1 MRPRPGPILAALL
14 AASLFGAATPA
25 SKLLLESLPP
35 FQLAGLLYLGA
46 ALAVAPAA
54 LRARVSLP
62 REAPSRTS
70 RRRLAG
76 AVLAGGV
83 LAPVLLLQALRL
95 ASASS
100 VSLLLNLELVATSLF
115 GVALFGEHLG
125 RRGGLGVILALVGG
139 ALLAGQGG
147 WPGLAAAGLAAL
159 ACLGWGLDNQWTS
172 LIDAYTPA
180 QTTLWKGAV
189 AGATNLALGIA
200 LAPLRARPGSL
211 AAALAVGA
219 AGYGASIAL
228 LVGASQRLG
237 ATRAQ
242 GIFAGAPFVGA
253 ALAVAILGERLGP
266 VQLVAGGCLAAGA
279 ALLLA
284 DRHAHGHRHEAVAH
298 VHAHRHDDGHHLH
311 AHPGLSPKTEHVHW
325 HRHEALEHAHPHQP
339 DLHHRHGH

>member
-1 MRPRPGPILAALL
+1 MAPSPVLAAVL
-14 AASLFGAATPA
+14 AAVLFGAATPA
-25 SKLLLESLPP
+25 SKLLLRALPP

-46 ALAVAPAA
+46 ALAVAPVA
-54 LRARVSLP
+54 LRARAAAP
-62 REAPSRTS
+62 RAAPSRSS
-70 RRRLAG
+70 RRRLAL

-95 ASASS
+95 ASAGS
-100 VSLLLNLELVATSLF
+100 VSLLLNLELVATSLL
-115 GVALFGEHLG
+115 GVAWFGEHLG
-125 RRGGLGVILALVGG
+125 RRGALGVAIALAGG
-139 ALLAGQGG
+139 ALLAGHGG

-159 ACLGWGLDNQWTS
+159 ACLAWGLDNQWTS
-172 LIDAYTPA
+172 LVDSYVPA
-180 QTTLWKGAV
+180 ETALWKGAV
-189 AGATNLALGIA
+189 AGATNLTLGLG
-200 LAPLRARPGSL
+200 LAPLRAGPL
-211 AAALAVGA
+211 EVAAALAVGA

-253 ALAVAILGERLGP
+253 ALAVAILGEPLAP
-266 VQLVAGGCLAAGA
+266 AQLLAAGLLASGA

-284 DRHAHGHRHEAVAH
+284 DRHGHRHRHEALEH

-311 AHPGLSPKTEHVHW
+311 VHPGLPPATEHVHW
-325 HRHEALEHAHPHQP
+325 HHHEPLEHAHPHHP